1 MNYTI
6 CKNTLDK
13 EQQKIAEACDKY
25 ILVVA
30 GAGSGKTLT
39 IIGKIYNLIN
49 IKKINYK
56 DILCI
61 SFTKAS
67 SLSLK
72 EKLKLEFNKDIDVY
86 TFHKLSLNILSL
98 EKKKYEIANEDTLL
112 NIIHEYLYV
121 DILNNEYMI
130 KNILYYF
137 NIKENKNIKEKYL
150 SLIQDDKKFNLFIN
164 LLFTFIKL
172 FKCNNYNIIDF
183 KLFLKKIK
191 KTINFKKYKKEKIFL
206 VIILNIYLNYQKYLN
221 ENNLIDFDDM
231 IIYATKFI
239 KNYKRKLNYKYI
251 IIDEY
256 QDTSFIRFNLIKEII
271 NNTSSSLMVV
281 GDDFQSI
288 YKFTGCNIG
297 LFINFKKFF
306 KDASIYKIETTY
318 RNSQELIK
326 IAGDFVMKN
335 KFQIKKNLKSN
346 KHLNKPIKI
355 IYYKNF
361 IESFIKIIEE
371 IYIKYKE
378 KILILGRNNNDINM
392 IINSNYFYKENNR
405 IIYKNNKEIY
415 MYFMTVHKSKG
426 LEEKN
431 IILINVNNNILGFP
445 NKIKDDKMLRLV
457 NPSHEKI
464 EFAEERRLFYVA
476 ITRTENYCYI
486 MCKKNNESIF
496 VKELVKKHK
505 KYLSIINL

>member
-1 MNYTI
+1 MSYII
-6 CKNTLDK
+6 CGNTLDK
-13 EQQKIAEACDKY
+13 EQQKIAESCDKY

-49 IKKINYK
+49 IKGINYK

-98 EKKKYEIANEDTLL
+98 DNKKYEISNEDTLL

-121 DILNNEYMI
+121 DILNNEYMM

-150 SLIQDDKKFNLFIN
+150 SLIQNDKNIILFIN

-172 FKCNNYNIIDF
+172 FKCNNYNIKDF
-183 KLFLKKIK
+183 NTFLKKIK
-191 KTINFKKYKKEKIFL
+191 KTINFKKYKQEKIFL
-206 VIILNIYLNYQKYLN
+206 IMVLNIYLNYQKYLN
-221 ENNLIDFDDM
+221 ENNQIDFDDM
-231 IIYATKFI
+231 IIYATEFI
-239 KNYKRKLNYKYI
+239 KNYKKKLNYKYI

-256 QDTSFIRFNLIKEII
+256 QDTSLIRFNLIKEII

-288 YKFTGCNIG
+288 YKFTGCNID
-297 LFINFKKFF
+297 LFVNFKSFF
-306 KDASIYKIETTY
+306 NKATIYKIENTY

-346 KHLNKPIKI
+346 KYLDKPIKI
-355 IYYKNF
+355 IYYTNF
-361 IESFIKIIEE
+361 INSFIKIIEDL
-371 IYIKYKE
+371 YKNYKE
-378 KILILGRNNNDINM
+378 KILILGRNNNDINK
-392 IINSNYFYKENNR
+392 IINNKYFYKENDR

-431 IILINVNNNILGFP
+431 IILINVNDNILGFP
-445 NKIKDDKMLRLV
+445 NKIKDDKILRLV
-457 NPSHEKI
+457 NLSHEKI

-476 ITRTENYCYI
+476 ITRTKNYCYI
-486 MCKKNNESIF
+486 MCKKNNESLF